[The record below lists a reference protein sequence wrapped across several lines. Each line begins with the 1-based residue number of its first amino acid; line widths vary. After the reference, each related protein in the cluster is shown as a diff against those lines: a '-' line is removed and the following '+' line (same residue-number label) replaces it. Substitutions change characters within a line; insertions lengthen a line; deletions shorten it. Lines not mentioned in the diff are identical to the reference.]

1 MIIPRENV
9 ESLDHSLELGSL
21 AAYVPGVRSRDECIN
36 VLNERYFLPPLTR
49 EESDF
54 YVHLCNYIRINL
66 ATTKQMKRYVYPVQ
80 LDGADLENLETITEN
95 LHISKSQAIRDSV
108 RNYAEQVK
116 GLEVIKIREIPRSQ
130 GKKEILEF
138 LDEHDRAWASKIADE
153 LRLDLSF
160 VNSVLE
166 ELWSEKRVE
175 PTGH

>member
-1 MIIPRENV
+1 
-9 ESLDHSLELGSL
+9 
-21 AAYVPGVRSRDECIN
+21 
-36 VLNERYFLPPLTR
+36 
-49 EESDF
+49 
-54 YVHLCNYIRINL
+54 
-66 ATTKQMKRYVYPVQ
+66 MKRYVYPVQ